1 MTRELVPGV
10 QLTARWGARITGHVV
25 EAAWSGPGDAVAAL
39 SIEGELSVLERG
51 SGAVRFTRTAHA
63 AGGASVSWHPSQS
76 LIATGGQDGRVT
88 VWDAT
93 SGEVR
98 HTLEAGAAWVE
109 RVAWSP
115 SGAMLAAAAGRGVR
129 IWSTEGVLLREYP
142 THRATVTDLRWQPG
156 RDRLCTTSY
165 GGLTLLDPA
174 LPAPERQYS
183 WQGSS
188 LVARWS
194 PDGKYIATGDQD
206 STVHFW
212 MTKSGKDLMMSGYQ
226 FKVRELAWDH
236 ASRYLATGGS
246 DEVAVWDCSG
256 SGPSGSKPII
266 LPGHDTRVSAV
277 DFQRAG
283 PRLAS
288 GGDEGRVV
296 VWHPGH
302 KRALVGATALNA
314 GVAVLSWAP
323 DDRDLLAGCENGDLR
338 LLRNP

>member
-39 SIEGELSVLERG
+39 SIEGELAVLERG

-76 LIATGGQDGRVT
+76 RIATGGQDGRVT
-88 VWDAT
+88 IWDAT

-129 IWSTEGVLLREYP
+129 IWSSEGVLLREYP
-142 THRATVTDLRWQPG
+142 THRATVTDMRWQPG

-174 LPAPERQYS
+174 LPAPERQFS

-266 LPGHDTRVSAV
+266 LPGHETRVSAV

-296 VWHPGH
+296 IWHPGH

-314 GVAVLSWAP
+314 GVSVLSWAP
-323 DDRDLLAGCENGDLR
+323 DDRDLLAGCDNGDLR